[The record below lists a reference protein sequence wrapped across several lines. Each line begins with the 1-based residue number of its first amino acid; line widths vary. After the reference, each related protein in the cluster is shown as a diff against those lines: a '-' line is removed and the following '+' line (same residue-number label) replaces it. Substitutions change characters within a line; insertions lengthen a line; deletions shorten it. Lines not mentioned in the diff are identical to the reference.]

1 MVHVVQMFY
10 LMWPYSLLL
19 IAQCVIIVY
28 SWSSTWAAQSEISK
42 ERQNDILWKENV
54 AEGMS
59 IMYRVKGCCN
69 IINNAFC
76 LKESCMP
83 TIKYNS
89 SRSYIHLCESS
100 HSMWVDRN
108 IACKTSFLNDQGSE
122 KVFWNVI
129 GLCVTRSKPTNVSW
143 LRKRSF
149 VQLAFNGEIV
159 NKIKYAIIYLEVWTE
174 LTWDHGLSRLRL
186 KVKGLGLSLVL
197 FFHL

>member
-1 MVHVVQMFY
+1 MCNYRLQLEFHLSRPIWDFERETKWYSMERKCCGRYVDHVHV
-10 LMWPYSLLL
+10 W
-19 IAQCVIIVY
+19 
-28 SWSSTWAAQSEISK
+28 
-42 ERQNDILWKENV
+42 
-54 AEGMS
+54 
-59 IMYRVKGCCN
+59 VKGCCN
-69 IINNAFC
+69 IIYNAFC

-100 HSMWVDRN
+100 HSVWVDRN